1 MCPCIVCLVI
11 QCKLGYTN
19 LGYIEDHCFL
29 WCICYSYSKGNG
41 FLLSSRKGFDYKCSI
56 KLVIKS
62 SGACDHAVLLFT
74 GSILRIFR
82 DHILYKDILHVIV
95 GCVLDIDGIIDGIS
109 VLNHGTCCRICGLV
123 NFKTISQFD
132 RTWCFGFHS

>member
-62 SGACDHAVLLFT
+62 SGACDHTVLLFT
-74 GSILRIFR
+74 GSILRMFW

-95 GCVLDIDGIIDGIS
+95 NIDGIIDGIS
-109 VLNHGTCCRICGLV
+109 VLNHGTCCRICGFV
-123 NFKTISQFD
+123 NFKTISQFN